1 MPKKLPR
8 AFSCIILACMY
19 HPPGANS
26 AEMRDHVING
36 VDSMVRKH
44 PDCGVLL
51 TGDFNQLNDKFLKTH
66 YRYAQLVKV
75 PTRGQSTL
83 DKIWTNVSPVYDT
96 PITLSKLGSSDHN
109 MVLLRPTHGHSLVKG
124 STVRVTIRCMSSE
137 NRALVSNNDAE
148 MQGLANNLC
157 EGNIEVLANRINEFL
172 VSVSS
177 NLPRLTND
185 LAVFDVQDE
194 IPAEYVIS
202 VMTTENALQHIKVNK
217 AVGPDNVPA
226 WVLRDNAST
235 LAAPLTALFNT
246 SLRDGV
252 IPALWKTAHVIPL
265 PKKQPP
271 RSIEK
276 DIRPISLTPIVSKIF
291 ESIVMKWVDHIL
303 EDKID
308 DKQFGGGIG
317 TSTTDALV
325 EMIHHWCEAT
335 DRYGT
340 YVRIVLL
347 DFAKA
352 FDLINHE
359 KLLVKLQANDVP
371 PHILRWMAS
380 FLLNRTQQVKIGKN
394 VSSVGYPKG
403 GVPQGTVS
411 GPRNFIMF
419 INDLTTTAPIYK
431 YVDDSTIFEVCKE
444 GDTSQIQESVDIVDI
459 WTSQNDMRLNSEK
472 CKEMIIDFSRN
483 YSLTS
488 GIQSVT
494 IGEKVLERVE
504 HAKMLVVTIS
514 NNLTWRKHVDNIV
527 SKAGKRVYML
537 YQLKRA
543 GISQNDLVKI
553 YVSIIRPVLEYACP
567 VWSTSL
573 LKYVSDAIEMIQK
586 RVLRSIHPGLH

>member
-1 MPKKLPR
+1 
-8 AFSCIILACMY
+8 
-19 HPPGANS
+19 
-26 AEMRDHVING
+26 
-36 VDSMVRKH
+36 
-44 PDCGVLL
+44 
-51 TGDFNQLNDKFLKTH
+51 
-66 YRYAQLVKV
+66 
-75 PTRGQSTL
+75 
-83 DKIWTNVSPVYDT
+83 
-96 PITLSKLGSSDHN
+96 
-109 MVLLRPTHGHSLVKG
+109 
-124 STVRVTIRCMSSE
+124 
-137 NRALVSNNDAE
+137 
-148 MQGLANNLC
+148 
-157 EGNIEVLANRINEFL
+157 
-172 VSVSS
+172 
-177 NLPRLTND
+177 
-185 LAVFDVQDE
+185 
-194 IPAEYVIS
+194 
-202 VMTTENALQHIKVNK
+202 
-217 AVGPDNVPA
+217 
-226 WVLRDNAST
+226 
-235 LAAPLTALFNT
+235 
-246 SLRDGV
+246 
-252 IPALWKTAHVIPL
+252 
-265 PKKQPP
+265 
-271 RSIEK
+271 
-276 DIRPISLTPIVSKIF
+276 
-291 ESIVMKWVDHIL
+291 MKWVDHIL

-359 KLLVKLQANDVP
+359 KLLIKLQANDVP

-380 FLLNRTQQVKIGKN
+380 FLLNRTQQVKIGKH

-444 GDTSQIQESVDIVDI
+444 GDISQIQESVDMVDI

-494 IGEKVLERVE
+494 IGEQVLERVE
-504 HAKMLVVTIS
+504 HAKMLGVTIS
-514 NNLTWRKHVDNIV
+514 NNLTWSKHVDNIV

-573 LKYVSDAIEMIQK
+573 PKYLSDAIEMIQK
-586 RVLRSIHPGLH
+586 RVLRSIHPGLHYDDILVSIGLQSLKMRRDNICKAYFNRLKCNTHRLNHLIPERRDVHYSLRNANVYPIPVTRTDRYKNSIVPWGLCNWQ